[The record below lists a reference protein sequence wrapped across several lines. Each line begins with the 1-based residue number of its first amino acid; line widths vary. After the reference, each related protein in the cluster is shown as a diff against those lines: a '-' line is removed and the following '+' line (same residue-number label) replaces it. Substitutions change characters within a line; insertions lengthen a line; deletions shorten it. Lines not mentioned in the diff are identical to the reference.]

1 MRRAMSDL
9 LERKYWTQSEVTM
22 FGAHQRELLYIGVA
36 ADLAIGRV
44 ADSELADYAA
54 SIERKIIEIETEL
67 GCELL
72 PAE

>member
-1 MRRAMSDL
+1 
-9 LERKYWTQSEVTM
+9 M